1 MASRKRE
8 SAGETASWLAGVRAN
23 ANAGLIIQAGMD
35 ARFANSEPMV
45 NYRVESSET
54 DRNLVSS
61 PSLCPRFVRVERFSF
76 LQKEN
81 FSFCRS
87 FSRFSYFDDPVS
99 TWKEILFGYLVKRFQ
114 DTVKR
119 T

>member
-8 SAGETASWLAGVRAN
+8 SAGETASRLAGVRAN

-54 DRNLVSS
+54 DRI
-61 PSLCPRFVRVERFSF
+61 SF
-76 LQKEN
+76 LRLRSVHD
-81 FSFCRS
+81 SFES
-87 FSRFSYFDDPVS
+87 SGFLFYKKKIFLSVDHFHVFFH
-99 TWKEILFGYLVKRFQ
+99 ILTTLFPPGKRYYS
-114 DTVKR
+114 VIW
-119 T
+119 

>member
-54 DRNLVSS
+54 DRI
-61 PSLCPRFVRVERFSF
+61 SF
-76 LQKEN
+76 LRLRSVHD
-81 FSFCRS
+81 SFES
-87 FSRFSYFDDPVS
+87 SGFLFYKKKIFLSVDHSHVFH
-99 TWKEILFGYLVKRFQ
+99 ILTTLFPPGKRYYS
-114 DTVKR
+114 VIW
-119 T
+119 